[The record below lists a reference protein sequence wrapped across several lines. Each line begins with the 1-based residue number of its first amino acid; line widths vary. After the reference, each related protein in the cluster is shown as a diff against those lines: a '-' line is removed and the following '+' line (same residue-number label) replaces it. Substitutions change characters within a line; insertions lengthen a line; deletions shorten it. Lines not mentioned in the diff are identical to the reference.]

1 MHKFATRRDG
11 RSKHL
16 TSKPERSHSTLFN
29 ICQPIMMR
37 NGEENVKVHIH
48 KSKSSMRLQNYPS
61 LIFFQLVS
69 AWMMTLD
76 VIVCHWSSWSSLSFE
91 LSLPT
96 SFTTFTDLFFF
107 HSSFGAALSSY
118 FLGLFA
124 IVITHRILDYGSCP
138 SNFILVLSF
147 IVLFSYVI
155 ASQHRSQH
163 QGNYLHC
170 ILFWRSDYC
179 PSNCFH
185 VPHSLQ
191 FFVPFLSLPLFS
203 HPQSSLDPH
212 QILVQE
218 IRSFFSVCPVLVR

>member
-1 MHKFATRRDG
+1 
-11 RSKHL
+11 
-16 TSKPERSHSTLFN
+16 
-29 ICQPIMMR
+29 MR

-147 IVLFSYVI
+147 IVLFRMSSHLNTVHNIKEIICTAFCSDDQIIVQVI
-155 ASQHRSQH
+155 ASMFRIHFSFSS
-163 QGNYLHC
+163 
-170 ILFWRSDYC
+170 LFS
-179 PSNCFH
+179 
-185 VPHSLQ
+185 
-191 FFVPFLSLPLFS
+191 LSL
-203 HPQSSLDPH
+203 SL
-212 QILVQE
+212 
-218 IRSFFSVCPVLVR
+218 SFHTPNHLWIHTKF